1 MPELPEVESTVRY
14 LKERIE
20 GLAIKSSEVLWH
32 RTIAH
37 DRAPLFSNLVSGSAI
52 TSVFRCGKFV
62 GMRLEGSSE
71 QFLFTHLRMSGS
83 LDVLPDSMP
92 LEPHDRVVL
101 YLSNGKSLRFNDTRK
116 FGRMYLVSSPE
127 EVTARIGVEPLS
139 DSFTPEALDAILR
152 ARKGAVK
159 PTLLN
164 QALIAGLGNI
174 YVDESLWTAHIHP
187 LTPCNRI
194 PPEKRVALHAAIVSI
209 LSKAVSLL
217 GTDFGDGV
225 VDGGMYSPVVY
236 GREGEPCKRCKSEIR
251 RIVVGQRGTHICPTC
266 QARRSSA
273 KTTKR
278 KDGTRRKR
286 SLRAPSRRGRKSR

>member
-14 LKERIE
+14 LRERIE

-37 DRAPLFSNLVSGSAI
+37 NRAPLFSELVSGSAI
-52 TSVFRCGKFV
+52 TSVFRAGKFV

-127 EVTARIGVEPLS
+127 EITARIGIEPLS
-139 DSFTPEALDAILR
+139 DSFTPEMLDSILC

-164 QALIAGLGNI
+164 QSLIAGLGNI
-174 YVDESLWTAHIHP
+174 YVDESLWTAQVHP
-187 LTPCNRI
+187 LTTCNKI
-194 PPEKRVALHAAIVSI
+194 PQEKRAALHAAIVSI

-251 RIVVGQRGTHICPTC
+251 RIVVGQRGTHICPAC
-266 QARRSSA
+266 QSRRRTA
-273 KTTKR
+273 KAKGQ
-278 KDGTRRKR
+278 KDATRGRNA
-286 SLRAPSRRGRKSR
+286 SRAPSRRGRKSR